1 MRADSSGGRPHPT
14 REQTG
19 DAMSLH
25 LFSTPVQCAQCG
37 TMVDDPKVDHC
48 PNCNS
53 LLKERRTPR
62 RLAGVEKRYGNLR
75 FLMGAMRFL
84 AVMSLLIGVLGFIFG
99 LGDDDI
105 STLGNAIVLGGSVVL
120 AVALFALAS
129 FFELALDVEENTR
142 AAFRVQQLLLEQLQ
156 EGRATTAAGTAPASP
171 TAGVDVVQP
180 AQH

>member
-1 MRADSSGGRPHPT
+1 
-14 REQTG
+14 
-19 DAMSLH
+19 MSLH
-25 LFSTPVQCAQCG
+25 LFATPVQCAQCG

-48 PNCNS
+48 PNCGS

-84 AVMSLLIGVLGFIFG
+84 AVMSLLIGILGFIFG
-99 LGDDDI
+99 LGDDNV
-105 STLGNAIVLGGSVVL
+105 STLGNAMVLGGSVVL

-129 FFELALDVEENTR
+129 FFELSLDVEENTR
-142 AAFRVQQLLLEQLQ
+142 ASFRVQQLLLEQLQ
-156 EGRATTAAGTAPASP
+156 EGRTTASGTAPASP
-171 TAGVDVVQP
+171 TAGVDVVHP